1 MKTFSIAIDG
11 PAGAGK
17 STIAKRLANLLQC
30 IYIDTGAMYRSV
42 GYYCLTNGI
51 TLEDEQAVSAALAHI
66 EITLKHTSEGQ
77 RIFLNGEDVSE
88 KIRTAEGSAAASKV
102 ATYGHVRAAMVER
115 QQEMAKS
122 TSIIMDGRDIGT
134 VVLPFA
140 TLKIFLTA
148 SVEERAMRRFKEY
161 QEKGM
166 SCDLEALKSE
176 ISLRDKQD
184 SEREISPL
192 RKADDAIELDTTHM
206 QIDEIVENI
215 KALLEE
221 RL

>member
-1 MKTFSIAIDG
+1 
-11 PAGAGK
+11 
-17 STIAKRLANLLQC
+17 
-30 IYIDTGAMYRSV
+30 
-42 GYYCLTNGI
+42 
-51 TLEDEQAVSAALAHI
+51 
-66 EITLKHTSEGQ
+66 
-77 RIFLNGEDVSE
+77 
-88 KIRTAEGSAAASKV
+88 
-102 ATYGHVRAAMVER
+102 
-115 QQEMAKS
+115 
-122 TSIIMDGRDIGT
+122 
-134 VVLPFA
+134 
-140 TLKIFLTA
+140 
-148 SVEERAMRRFKEY
+148 MRRFKEY

-192 RKADDAIELDTTHM
+192 KKADDAIELDTTHM